1 MGSDSHSR
9 GCVSV
14 GALAADRFATPEHH
28 RCPANTALIPAQL
41 GRVGAPSGPPR
52 PPPAPITQDNFLAL
66 IGELSLR
73 IVRSP
78 PPTVTER

>member
-9 GCVSV
+9 GRVSV
-14 GALAADRFATPEHH
+14 AALATDRFAAPEHD
-28 RCPANTALIPAQL
+28 RCPANTAFIPAQSR
-41 GRVGAPSGPPR
+41 RVGAPSELPR

-73 IVRSP
+73 VVRSP
-78 PPTVTER
+78 HRP